1 MLTFVP
7 DFMVLE
13 LGKLNLGFYES
24 RKENYI
30 KDNTKLVESNGVH
43 EKHANIVKSNR
54 KSYLN
59 SNYQTWSTRRHKN
72 IGDMQVVKCSSYRDV
87 AGSQQRDISFTLST
101 SSSYMSDSTTTTN
114 ASQCDTMDHQQQ
126 CRHLLLDES
135 SLESRGSSSGSS
147 DLQTNSVKSE
157 RKINNSRMYDPSS
170 RQHTPTLHEIPDP
183 NEISICFS
191 ESA

>member
-1 MLTFVP
+1 MTN
-7 DFMVLE
+7 
-13 LGKLNLGFYES
+13 KNNTNLSQTDGAH
-24 RKENYI
+24 
-30 KDNTKLVESNGVH
+30 V
-43 EKHANIVKSNR
+43 KHAIIVNANL

-59 SNYQTWSTRRHKN
+59 SNYQTWSTRRQKN

-87 AGSQQRDISFTLST
+87 AGQQQRDISFSLST

-147 DLQTNSVKSE
+147 EIQTNSVKSE
-157 RKINNSRMYDPSS
+157 RRINNSRIYDPSS